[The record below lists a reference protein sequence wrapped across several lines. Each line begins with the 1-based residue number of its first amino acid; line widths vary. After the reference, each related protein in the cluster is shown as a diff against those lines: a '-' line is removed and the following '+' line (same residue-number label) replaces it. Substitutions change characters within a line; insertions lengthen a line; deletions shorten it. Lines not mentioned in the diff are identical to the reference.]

1 MATNLQI
8 GDLIQASDI
17 NNLLSANDAMVFKGT
32 LGTGGTITNLPVT
45 HSAGWAFKIITAG
58 TYAGKVCEIGD
69 LIVAIIDRDDE
80 DNADTDWIVLQT
92 NLDGAVIG
100 PAASV
105 DDNVAIFSGT
115 SGKLI
120 ADSGI
125 KLADKVTANTAITGA
140 TKTKITFDSKGL
152 VTAGADLAEGDI
164 PTLPQSKITNLTT
177 DLGAKVTGPASSTN
191 NHLVLFDGTTGK
203 LVKSSGTTL
212 ATTFVGGVIN
222 ERNGANLKIWSGTQ
236 AQYNSVSPKDANT
249 LYIIT
254 A

>member
-1 MATNLQI
+1 
-8 GDLIQASDI
+8 
-17 NNLLSANDAMVFKGT
+17 
-32 LGTGGTITNLPVT
+32 
-45 HSAGWAFKIITAG
+45 
-58 TYAGKVCEIGD
+58 
-69 LIVAIIDRDDE
+69 VAIVDRE
-80 DNADTDWIVLQT
+80 GSDNVDADWIVLQT
-92 NLDGAVIG
+92 NLDGAVTG
-100 PAASV
+100 PATSIA
-105 DDNVAIFSGT
+105 DHVAVFSGT

-125 KLADKVTANTAITGA
+125 TLSDKVTANTAITGD

-164 PTLPQSKITNLTT
+164 PTLPQSKITNLST
-177 DLGAKVTGPASSTN
+177 DLASKVTGPSSSTD

-203 LVKSSGTTL
+203 LIKTSGTTL

-236 AQYNSVSPKDANT
+236 SQYNDVSPKDANT